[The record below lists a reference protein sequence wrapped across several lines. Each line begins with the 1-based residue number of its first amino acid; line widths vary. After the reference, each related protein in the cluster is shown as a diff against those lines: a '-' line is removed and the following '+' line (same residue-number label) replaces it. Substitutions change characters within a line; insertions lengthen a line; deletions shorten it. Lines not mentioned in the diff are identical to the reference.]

1 MKECSL
7 ISLNRTQLTI
17 RLSKTGKIEMKIRNQ
32 RLSIIT
38 ATLLCLAVV
47 PQSANAI
54 WYIDRLSID
63 EGLTT
68 VDRMLGEDL
77 LQVRS
82 DVYYKVDVA
91 QIESTPQAAGTIS
104 APVEVAKYA
113 VVLDGVIDKIINWD
127 GFSENEDLSENAVII
142 KLPKGDGVT
151 YIDEK
156 GVLRLSAIYQGSIVS
171 AQVSPTELVTPKVG
185 LVEKAPLT
193 EPTPP
198 VGTPVPFEN
207 APQVTSQ
214 KVAADNSVSMT
225 IQVPTVNVPANSTV
239 HVQVVTDGRSTTS
252 IGIDPN
258 TPSTTVTV
266 NNLPQNENVTVKTV
280 ITDTVT
286 NKETVII
293 NPVVTTIPAPIVTPE
308 PARNPAVDKATV
320 AAPAVTSSTTDATG
334 HRVVDIKT
342 PVIPDYDPTKS
353 VASLMVVG
361 PGGSTTSIGLFGS
374 GETLSVGSLSPDA
387 SYTVKIV
394 IRDLGSGKETI
405 ISGEQISKG
414 VNP

>member
-127 GFSENEDLSENAVII
+127 GFSGNEDLSENAVII

-193 EPTPP
+193 EPAPP

-280 ITDTVT
+280 ITDT
-286 NKETVII
+286 I
-293 NPVVTTIPAPIVTPE
+293 TPE

-353 VASLMVVG
+353 VASLLVVG

-387 SYTVKIV
+387 NYTVKIV